1 MSPPGG
7 RRAEPPGSPHRSG
20 QPSEIAR
27 WSDLRRFTAARVAL
41 GRAGNGLPTAAHL
54 DFQEAH
60 ARARDAVWSALDA
73 AALGLDGGLGGDVRS
88 VASEAADRRTYL
100 LRPDLGRRLREGDR
114 AALAANPAP
123 GRAALVLA
131 DGLCPAGVQAQGAA
145 LVGALRA
152 ALGAFAG
159 PVVAASQ
166 ARVALGDDIGEALGA
181 AAAVV
186 IIGERPGLSA
196 QDSVGLYV
204 TWAPRRGMTDAERN
218 CVSNVRP
225 GGLSVA
231 DAAAK
236 AAWLLGRARALGA
249 TGVALKDE
257 MPRISSDAR

>member
-1 MSPPGG
+1 MSPPDG
-7 RRAEPPGSPHRSG
+7 RRADSPGGLNRSG
-20 QPSEIAR
+20 QPSEVSR

-73 AALGLDGGLGGDVRS
+73 AALGIEGDVRQ

-100 LRPDLGRRLREGDR
+100 LRPDLGRRLREADR
-114 AALAANPAP
+114 AALAARPAP
-123 GRAALVLA
+123 GKLALVLA
-131 DGLCPAGVQAQGAA
+131 DGLCPAGVQAQAPA
-145 LVGALRA
+145 LVAALRA
-152 ALGAFAG
+152 ALGGFAG
-159 PVVAASQ
+159 PVVVASQ
-166 ARVALGDDIGEALGA
+166 ARVALGDEIAEALGA

-204 TWAPRRGMTDAERN
+204 TWAPRRGRTDAERN
-218 CVSNVRP
+218 CISNVRP

-257 MPRISSDAR
+257 MPAGALPGA